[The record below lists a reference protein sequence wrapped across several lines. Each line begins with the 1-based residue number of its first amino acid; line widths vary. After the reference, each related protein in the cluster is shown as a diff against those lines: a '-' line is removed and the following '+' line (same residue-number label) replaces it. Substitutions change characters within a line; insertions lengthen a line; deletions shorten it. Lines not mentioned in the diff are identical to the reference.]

1 MIEQEQVQQKKQ
13 GWEQGYRESL
23 IRAIIKIVTE
33 NPDKVHTVDL
43 EDAYVALQVLRDED
57 GNILKDDF
65 LDM

>member
-43 EDAYVALQVLRDED
+43 EDAYVALQVLRDEE